1 MRFKRG
7 FKRTISL
14 LLCVI
19 MLTLVASYTPA
30 VTVNVSAAK
39 TAAQLK
45 EELAA
50 AQKESN
56 KLKSQISEL
65 EKANAPYQE
74 KKEALQ
80 KQIDATQKEIDLYQ
94 EQIDVYDAEI
104 AVFQNE
110 IDKLNEQIDE
120 NLDLFAERLV
130 VLYTTGSYTELEVLL
145 SAKDFGEYLEK
156 AQLTK
161 SMSEYDNRL
170 LADLTADIAEVEEK
184 KAVIDEDK
192 QVIVNAQNA
201 IQEKQ
206 AELDRQYTEVA
217 TIVKNYENDI
227 AELQDSYEDM
237 LDEQKEIEKAL
248 QEITGSVVG
257 TGRFTWPVPG
267 YYKLSSKYGY
277 RWHPVSGTWKLH
289 TGIDISSSGIYGA
302 RIVAADDGTVSL
314 SGWNGGYGWCVV
326 INHGN
331 GYSTLYAHMKAASSL
346 KKGQAVTK
354 GSTVGYVGSTGTS
367 TGPHLHF
374 EIRQNGSPKD
384 PLKWFNL

>member
-277 RWHPVSGTWKLH
+277 RWHPVTGTWKLH

>member
-19 MLTLVASYTPA
+19 MLTLVASYTPV
-30 VTVNVSAAK
+30 VTVNVSAKK
-39 TAAQLK
+39 TAAELK

-277 RWHPVSGTWKLH
+277 RWHPVTGTWKLH

>member
-1 MRFKRG
+1 
-7 FKRTISL
+7 
-14 LLCVI
+14 
-19 MLTLVASYTPA
+19 
-30 VTVNVSAAK
+30 
-39 TAAQLK
+39 
-45 EELAA
+45 
-50 AQKESN
+50 
-56 KLKSQISEL
+56 
-65 EKANAPYQE
+65 
-74 KKEALQ
+74 
-80 KQIDATQKEIDLYQ
+80 
-94 EQIDVYDAEI
+94 
-104 AVFQNE
+104 
-110 IDKLNEQIDE
+110 
-120 NLDLFAERLV
+120 
-130 VLYTTGSYTELEVLL
+130 
-145 SAKDFGEYLEK
+145 
-156 AQLTK
+156 
-161 SMSEYDNRL
+161 
-170 LADLTADIAEVEEK
+170 
-184 KAVIDEDK
+184 
-192 QVIVNAQNA
+192 
-201 IQEKQ
+201 
-206 AELDRQYTEVA
+206 
-217 TIVKNYENDI
+217 
-227 AELQDSYEDM
+227 M

-277 RWHPVSGTWKLH
+277 RWHPVTGTWKLH

>member
-30 VTVNVSAAK
+30 VTVNVSAKK
-39 TAAQLK
+39 TAAELK

-161 SMSEYDNRL
+161 SMSEYDNQL

-277 RWHPVSGTWKLH
+277 RWHPVTGTWKLH